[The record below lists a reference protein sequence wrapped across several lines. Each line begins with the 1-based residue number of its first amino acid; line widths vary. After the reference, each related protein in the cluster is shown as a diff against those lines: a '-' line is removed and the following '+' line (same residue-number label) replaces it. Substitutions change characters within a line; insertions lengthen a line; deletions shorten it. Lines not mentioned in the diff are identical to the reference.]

1 MKGLLILLKNWK
13 ILFLLTTC
21 SLQAHSIIFIHI
33 GVELPSYLST
43 SVTQARLFNEE
54 CPIFLIAN
62 EDAIKK
68 ASPELLANNVSFI
81 PCESLVPSAIHI
93 KFQNHSDHDMTKA
106 GFFRY
111 TSERF
116 FYLEE
121 FIRQYNLTDVFHLE
135 SDVMLYADLQDLLPT
150 FTKYYNG
157 MIAATFESDNRCVP
171 GFLYISNLKPIETL
185 ISFFPAYGSMNQS
198 DMETFAFF
206 KDQYHKTLIDH
217 LPIVLKEYSLDH
229 PLQAKTRKEPSK
241 EPACYSNHIDE
252 FGVLFDA
259 AAFGIYLAGW
269 DSRYHEE
276 TGPGVISPHNIF
288 NPSFFKID
296 WNIDSKGRKI
306 PLINYQGKQI
316 PIVNL
321 HITNK
326 SMINDF
332 HSLNK

>member
-1 MKGLLILLKNWK
+1 MKGLLIIFKMLL
-13 ILFLLTTC
+13 LVTG
-21 SLQAHSIIFIHI
+21 SLQAHSIVFIHI
-33 GVELPSYLST
+33 GVDLPPYLST

-62 EDAIKK
+62 EATIKK
-68 ASPELLANNVSFI
+68 ASPELLSNNVSFI
-81 PCESLVPSAIHI
+81 PCESLHPSPIHI
-93 KFQNHSDHDMTKA
+93 QFQNYPSHNMTA
-106 GFFRY
+106 SGLWRY
-111 TSERF
+111 SSERF

-121 FIRQYNLTDVFHLE
+121 FIRQYNLIDVFHLE
-135 SDVMLYADLQDLLPT
+135 TDIMLYADLQDLLPV
-150 FTKYYNG
+150 FQKYYNG
-157 MIAATFESDNRCVP
+157 MIAATFENDTRCVA
-171 GFLYISNLKPIETL
+171 GFLYISNLKPMETL
-185 ISFFPAYGSMNQS
+185 INFFPADGSATQT

-217 LPIVLKEYSLDH
+217 LPIVVKKYSLDH

-269 DSRYHEE
+269 DSRYHEA
-276 TGPGVISPHNIF
+276 TGPGHITPHNIF
-288 NPSFFKID
+288 DPSFFKID
-296 WNIDSKGRKI
+296 WIIDSKGRKI
-306 PLINYQGKQI
+306 PLITYQGKQT

-326 SMINDF
+326 SMIKDF
-332 HSLNK
+332 HSLNN